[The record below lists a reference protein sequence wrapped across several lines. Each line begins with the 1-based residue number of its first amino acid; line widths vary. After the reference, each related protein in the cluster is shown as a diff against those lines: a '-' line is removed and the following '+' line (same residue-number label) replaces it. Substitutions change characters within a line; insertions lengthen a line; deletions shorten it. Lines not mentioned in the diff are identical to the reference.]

1 MLCLSDEP
9 RPHHDGLE
17 DLPLDGPQLA
27 VGRRLDG
34 RRPLAVVE
42 DGQLAEDLPGGQDR
56 EELALARHLHLAI
69 CKRSAEERVRVR
81 DAAESGHDSSL
92 TELNRL
98 TLIDRRR
105 DRSFDPIIIREIRI
119 PRMGILRGIRDTK
132 ESFRRMKGF
141 FPCTVRT

>member
-9 RPHHDGLE
+9 GPHHDGLE
-17 DLPLDGPQLA
+17 DLSLDGPQLA

-69 CKRSAEERVRVR
+69 WKGSAEERVRVR
-81 DAAESGHDSSL
+81 DAAESRHDSII
-92 TELNRL
+92 TVN
-98 TLIDRRR
+98 DF
-105 DRSFDPIIIREIRI
+105 DRSEAMF
-119 PRMGILRGIRDTK
+119 L
-132 ESFRRMKGF
+132 
-141 FPCTVRT
+141 